1 MTPKYDVA
9 KIETMSRSELYEL
22 HKNAKNKLTHPK
34 KDIAAAAQ
42 AIIDLIEA
50 SGLPYSE
57 EGGLSDDNPIMIE
70 IREIVNSKE
79 AEAAMRKAVA
89 DGLPPMAGVDPML
102 AKALREDYGGHN
114 QATARAGDLVAK
126 KMRQLGFKDTG
137 KEGYLPADCVAK
149 TARIFKA

>member
-1 MTPKYDVA
+1 MTPKYDAA
-9 KIETMSRSELYEL
+9 KIADMSRSDRCVLY
-22 HKNAKNKLTHPK
+22 KNALKHREKN
-34 KDIAAAAQ
+34 IAEAQ
-42 AIIDLIEA
+42 AVIDLIKA

-57 EGGLSDDNPIMIE
+57 EGGLSDDDLIMIE

-89 DGLPPMAGVDPML
+89 DGWPPMAGVDPML
-102 AKALREDYGGHN
+102 AKALGEDYGGHN

>member
-1 MTPKYDVA
+1 MTPKYDAA
-9 KIETMSRSELYEL
+9 KIAAMSRSNWYELY
-22 HKNAKNKLTHPK
+22 KNAKNKLTHPK

-42 AIIDLIEA
+42 AIIDLIKA

-89 DGLPPMAGVDPML
+89 DGLPPMAGVDPMF
-102 AKALREDYGGHN
+102 AKTLGEHYGGHN
-114 QATARAGDLVAK
+114 QATARAGYLVAK

-137 KEGYLPADCVAK
+137 KEGYLPAHCVAK
-149 TARIFKA
+149 EARIFET

>member
-1 MTPKYDVA
+1 MTPKYDAA
-9 KIETMSRSELYEL
+9 KIETMSESDRCVLY
-22 HKNAKNKLTHPK
+22 KNALKHREKN
-34 KDIAAAAQ
+34 IAEAQ
-42 AIIDLIEA
+42 AVIDLIEA

-57 EGGLSDDNPIMIE
+57 KGGLSDDNLIMIE

-89 DGLPPMAGVDPML
+89 DGWPPMAGVDPML

>member
-9 KIETMSRSELYEL
+9 KIAAMSRSKRYELY
-22 HKNAKNKLTHPK
+22 KNAKNKLTHPK
-34 KDIAAAAQ
+34 KDIAAAQ

-89 DGLPPMAGVDPML
+89 DGWPPMAGVDPML
-102 AKALREDYGGHN
+102 AKALGEHYGGHN

-126 KMRQLGFKDTG
+126 KMRQLGFKDTDKKSG
-137 KEGYLPADCVAK
+137 DLPKRCVADQ
-149 TARIFKA
+149 ARIFKA

>member
-1 MTPKYDVA
+1 MTPKYDAA
-9 KIETMSRSELYEL
+9 KIETMSESDRCVLY
-22 HKNAKNKLTHPK
+22 KNALKHREKN
-34 KDIAAAAQ
+34 IAEAQ
-42 AIIDLIEA
+42 AVIDLIKA

-57 EGGLSDDNPIMIE
+57 KGGLSDDNLIMIE

-89 DGLPPMAGVDPML
+89 DGWPPMAGVDPML

-137 KEGYLPADCVAK
+137 KEGYLPAHCVAK

>member
-1 MTPKYDVA
+1 MTPKYDAA
-9 KIETMSRSELYEL
+9 KIAAMSRSKRCELY
-22 HKNAKNKLTHPK
+22 KNALKHREKN
-34 KDIAAAAQ
+34 IAEAQ
-42 AIIDLIEA
+42 AVIDLIKA

-57 EGGLSDDNPIMIE
+57 EGGLSDDDPIMIE

-102 AKALREDYGGHN
+102 AKALREHYGWHN

-149 TARIFKA
+149 KARIFKT